1 VSLRAHIAILLLSAA
16 TLVFIL
22 RLVRGHRLR
31 AKYSVLWVSL
41 GVVLAVVASAPSL
54 LETFSDAIGVKT
66 PALTFLLMAITFLL
80 VLSLHFSWELSRL
93 EDRTRALGEEIALL
107 RQRVDA
113 TELHERTDDDAEDTG
128 DELTL
133 PLGASIPFVAGD
145 DDQRV
150 RDEWGAQTRE
160 HARQRQQQGAAE
172 PGQRA

>member
-1 VSLRAHIAILLLSAA
+1 MSLRAHIAILILSIA

-22 RLVRGHRLR
+22 RLVRRHRLR

-41 GVVLAVVASAPSL
+41 GVVLAIVASAPSL
-54 LETFSDAIGVKT
+54 LERFSSAIGVKT

-113 TELHERTDDDAEDTG
+113 TELHELASGDAPEG
-128 DELTL
+128 ELTL
-133 PLGASIPFVAGD
+133 PFGASIPLVAGD
-145 DDQRV
+145 DHERV
-150 RDEWGAQTRE
+150 GDEWGSEPRE
-160 HARQRQQQGAAE
+160 HAREPQQQGAAE

>member
-1 VSLRAHIAILLLSAA
+1 MSLRAHIAILALSIA

-22 RLVRGHRLR
+22 RLVRRHRLR

-41 GVVLAVVASAPSL
+41 GVVLAIVASAPSL
-54 LETFSDAIGVKT
+54 LENFSDAIGVKT

-93 EDRTRALGEEIALL
+93 EDRSRALSEEIALL

-113 TELHERTDDDAEDTG
+113 TELHELAAEEQVE

-133 PLGASIPFVAGD
+133 PFEASVPFVTGD
-145 DDQRV
+145 DHERV
-150 RDEWGAQTRE
+150 GDEWRAE
-160 HARQRQQQGAAE
+160 ARQGAGEPQQQRAAE
-172 PGQRA
+172 PGHRA

>member
-1 VSLRAHIAILLLSAA
+1 MSLRAHIAILLLSIG

-22 RLVRGHRLR
+22 RLVRRHRLR

-41 GVVLAVVASAPSL
+41 GVVLAIVASAPSL

-93 EDRTRALGEEIALL
+93 EDRSRGLAEEIALL

-113 TELHERTDDDAEDTG
+113 TELHDLADEQAEAD
-128 DELTL
+128 LTL
-133 PLGASIPFVAGD
+133 PFESSIPFVPGD

-150 RDEWGAQTRE
+150 RDEWRAQPRE
-160 HARQRQQQGAAE
+160 HAREPQQQGAAE